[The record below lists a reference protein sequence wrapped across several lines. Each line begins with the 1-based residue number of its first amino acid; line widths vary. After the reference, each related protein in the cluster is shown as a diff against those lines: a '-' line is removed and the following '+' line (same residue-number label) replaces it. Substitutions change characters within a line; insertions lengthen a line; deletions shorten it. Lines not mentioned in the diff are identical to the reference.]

1 MNNTALIDSAFKPAF
16 ICNFKGQILFANRS
30 FATICNKTT
39 KWFERKKP
47 ELSLIF
53 SDQHKTR
60 GQTWRSCN
68 CRFRSSVFQRTSC
81 GKISLKE
88 IHLV

>member
-1 MNNTALIDSAFKPAF
+1 MNNTALIDSAFEPAF
-16 ICNFKGQILFANRS
+16 ICNLKGQILFANPS
-30 FATICNKTT
+30 FATIYNKTT

-60 GQTWRSCN
+60 SQTWRSCY
-68 CRFRSSVFQRTSC
+68 CRFRSSVFPWTSC
-81 GKISLKE
+81 GKIFLKE
-88 IHLV
+88 IH